1 MSIFAKSSFP
11 APARTKDSQTV
22 AVLYAGI
29 LVVFIVSQLFSFEE
43 FLALVQS
50 FQLPGGDTLA
60 YVSAALII
68 TVELFAL
75 PFLLRMQ
82 LSIAFRYVSMLCSWL
97 AAVAWVYISTWLLL
111 SNSQV
116 DTVGFLGTVISVMPG
131 LPALLI
137 SLSLCVL
144 AVWSSWGLW
153 PQRYSSTK

>member
-11 APARTKDSQTV
+11 GPARTKDSQTV

-43 FLALVQS
+43 FLVLVQS

-60 YVSAALII
+60 YVSAALFIS
-68 TVELFAL
+68 VELFM
-75 PFLLRMQ
+75 R
-82 LSIAFRYVSMLCSWL
+82 LSFAFRYVSMLCSWL

-131 LPALLI
+131 VPALLI

-153 PQRYSSTK
+153 PHRHSLTK